1 MFTVLKLLL
10 VAVMLQI
17 ARTETCTT
25 DSHTKQV
32 RTMVMDVTPDTV
44 TPLLEITITK

>member
-25 DSHTKQV
+25 DSHTEQV
-32 RTMVMDVTPDTV
+32 RTMVMYVTPNTV
-44 TPLLEITITK
+44 KPFSEITITK

>member
-25 DSHTKQV
+25 DSHTEQV
-32 RTMVMDVTPDTV
+32 RTTVVGVTPNTV
-44 TPLLEITITK
+44 KLFSEIAITK